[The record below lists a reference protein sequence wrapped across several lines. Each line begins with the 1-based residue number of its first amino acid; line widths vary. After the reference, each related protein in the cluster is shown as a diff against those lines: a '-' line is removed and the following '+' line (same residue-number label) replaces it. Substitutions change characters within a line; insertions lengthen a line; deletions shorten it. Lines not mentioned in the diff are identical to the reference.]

1 MPLGILVAALGV
13 MHPKGI
19 TYLKA
24 LGFAAF
30 PDPPKI
36 TELWCFEVG
45 QRVPWKVVHLMQTMN
60 HLFG

>member
-1 MPLGILVAALGV
+1 V
-13 MHPKGI
+13 
-19 TYLKA
+19 YLKA

-45 QRVPWKVVHLMQTMN
+45 QRAP
-60 HLFG
+60 